1 MVSESDSTPRY
12 PIREVAKL
20 TGINPVTLRAWQRRY
35 GLLKPARTEKGHR
48 LYCEDDITQI
58 RHILHWLEQGVSI
71 GQVKGLLAEPEAVVT
86 GSNWEQAQT
95 RLMNSALALNLGRL
109 EADLLELTSLYPAE
123 LVLRHVIEPW
133 LLALAQLHRPDAQ
146 LIEQSARALLMR
158 VLHQLLTIKTG
169 PRVAV
174 ARVGQVREQHALLA
188 QFELQGLECRSL
200 DLGVLDPQDLSLA
213 DGRLKFDALVLIL
226 GAGLS
231 QSWFN
236 DMETHLPRRCFFV
249 GELGTLYQ
257 QQGWL
262 NRPFAIYVSEI
273 ARRHDAPFSLV

>member
-1 MVSESDSTPRY
+1 MVSEPDSIPKY
-12 PIREVAKL
+12 PIREVARL

-71 GQVKGLLAEPEAVVT
+71 GQVKGLLADPSPQVT
-86 GSNWEQAQT
+86 GSNWEQAQSQ
-95 RLMNSALALNLGRL
+95 LMGSALDLNLGRL
-109 EADLLELTSLYPAE
+109 EAELLELVSLYPAE
-123 LVLRHVIEPW
+123 LVLRRVIEPW

-158 VLHQLLTIKTG
+158 LLHQLLTIKTG
-169 PRVAV
+169 PVIAV
-174 ARVGQVREQHALLA
+174 ARVGQVREQHALLT

-200 DLGVLDPQDLSLA
+200 DLGVLDPQTLPLA
-213 DGRLKFDALVLIL
+213 AGRLKFDVLVLIL

-236 DMETHLPRRCFFV
+236 DMASYLPQRCFYV
-249 GELGTLYQ
+249 GELGALYPQ
-257 QQGWL
+257 SWL
-262 NRPFAIYVSEI
+262 SRPFSVCVSNIPRE
-273 ARRHDAPFSLV
+273 HDASFSLV